1 MHNFLNLVEMCDKL
15 FQIIGVSDNR
25 NQFFPPET
33 ADIIAS
39 GKVFS
44 GGRRQHEIVASLLP
58 AGAVWIDIT
67 VPLESVFKR
76 YVDYNDIVVFV
87 SGDPIFYGYA
97 NTVRREFPEAK
108 IRIYP
113 TFNSLQLLAHRLL
126 LPYAEMVNVSL
137 TGRPWNA
144 LDTALL
150 ENRPL
155 IGVLTDHRKGPAE
168 IASRLLYYGYD
179 NYIMSIGECLGN
191 EMERTSIL
199 SLQEV
204 VDQPFAN
211 PNCVILQMKFPR
223 KRHFGIPENL
233 FEHLPGRSNM
243 ITKMP
248 VRLLSLSML
257 DLYDRSVMWD
267 IGFCT
272 GSVSIE
278 AKLQFPS
285 LGIIAFERRE
295 ESEKLLEG
303 NCRIFGVP
311 GITGVI
317 GDFMDLD
324 LASYPSP
331 DAVFIGGHGGH
342 LEEMV
347 SRIYQVLNKNG
358 VIVFNSVNAESC
370 QTFRSAVANCN
381 GTIECEHTL
390 ILNNHNPITVMK
402 AK

>member
-1 MHNFLNLVEMCDKL
+1 MCDKL

-33 ADIIAS
+33 AGIIAS

-44 GGRRQHEIVASLLP
+44 GGRRQHEIVAPLLP

-67 VPLESVFKR
+67 VPLESVFKQ
-76 YVDYNDIVVFV
+76 YADYNDIVVFA

-97 NTVRREFPEAK
+97 NTVRRVFPEAK
-108 IRIYP
+108 IKIYP

-126 LPYAEMVNVSL
+126 LPYADMVNVSL
-137 TGRPWNA
+137 TGRPWKT

-155 IGVLTDHRKGPAE
+155 IGVLTDHKKGPAE

-179 NYIMSIGECLGN
+179 NYTMSIGECLGN
-191 EMERTSIL
+191 EREHTATL
-199 SLQEV
+199 SLHEV
-204 VDQPFAN
+204 AEQSFAN
-211 PNCVILQMKFPR
+211 PNCVILQMRFPR
-223 KRHFGIPENL
+223 KRYFGIPENF
-233 FEHLPGRSNM
+233 FEHLSGRSNM

-257 DLYDRSVMWD
+257 DLYDKSVMWD

-278 AKLQFPS
+278 AKLQFPA
-285 LGIIAFERRE
+285 LEIIAFERRE
-295 ESEKLLEG
+295 ESEKLLDM
-303 NCRIFGVP
+303 NCRKFGAP
-311 GITGVI
+311 GITGII
-317 GDFMDLD
+317 GDFMDLAP
-324 LASYPSP
+324 ASYPSP

-347 SRIYQVLNKNG
+347 DRIYQVLNKNG

-370 QTFRSAVANCN
+370 QAFRSAVARCN
-381 GTIECEHTL
+381 RAIESEHTVAL
-390 ILNNHNPITVMK
+390 DNHNPITIMK